1 MPTHVNRNRE
11 LFEEG
16 ILWIKAGGFVDL
28 TTGPDPDP
36 VKEPDVSI
44 EDCVRLFLE
53 SGVPVERWTVS
64 SDSNGSFPVFDKSGK
79 LIALTIASQR
89 DLFRKFRDV
98 VRKGLLKLED
108 ALRPFATNAA
118 DFYKLARKGRIAEG
132 LDADVLILNENLEL
146 DTVIAG
152 GRRMMEGGKVIARGT
167 FSA

>member
-1 MPTHVNRNRE
+1 M
-11 LFEEG
+11 
-16 ILWIKAGGFVDL
+16 
-28 TTGPDPDP
+28 
-36 VKEPDVSI
+36 
-44 EDCVRLFLE
+44 
-53 SGVPVERWTVS
+53 ERWTVS

-108 ALRPFATNAA
+108 ALRPFATNGA

-132 LDADVLILNENLEL
+132 RDADVLILNENLEL
-146 DTVIAG
+146 DAVIAG
-152 GRRMMEGGKVIARGT
+152 GRLMMEDGKVIARGT